1 MQRGY
6 EEDAVLVLK
15 LVVQLP
21 LVQERNEKTVK
32 GTFPVSSQVSGGEG
46 GGEGLAALG
55 EKDRSYQKKQTPYTI
70 TSQSPGWR
78 SAYHFSRLLVPSSPA
93 VGDLSGL
100 GLEARLGQ
108 GTPWP
113 PYLGLRR
120 SSRLSYQS
128 REGRSGGRAVP
139 RGTDQQFPV
148 GIVNQHQNPWPPAGE
163 TAVSSGRERPAPCA
177 AGGRRGLSS
186 GGSRQ
191 SSPKK
196 RRQPSKSKGTRWA
209 RLGARWKTGASATTT
224 PQTSGRSFAPLSIH
238 FLL

>member
-1 MQRGY
+1 M
-6 EEDAVLVLK
+6 
-15 LVVQLP
+15 
-21 LVQERNEKTVK
+21 
-32 GTFPVSSQVSGGEG
+32 
-46 GGEGLAALG
+46 AALG

-163 TAVSSGRERPAPCA
+163 TAVSSGRAGEASPVRGGRAARPFLWRFPPKLSQEAEATLQVQRNPVGSSRSPMENGCQCHYHTPDLGPLFCSPEHPFPSLRRGDLLCLPHKLCERPW
-177 AGGRRGLSS
+177 GRRG
-186 GGSRQ
+186 
-191 SSPKK
+191 
-196 RRQPSKSKGTRWA
+196 
-209 RLGARWKTGASATTT
+209 
-224 PQTSGRSFAPLSIH
+224 
-238 FLL
+238 